1 MTAREAVL
9 DVATRYF
16 LGIAEP
22 GANNWSI
29 SFPAFPGTVTTG
41 DTFADLMTNARDALA
56 SVVAAMEEEGQPIP
70 EGYDGRPEAQPAF
83 DAADYQDP
91 RFVVTPVDVGGR
103 AVRINVTMDEG
114 IVARL
119 DNLAERLS
127 SSRSALLAR
136 GARIILTS
144 EAAE

>member
-1 MTAREAVL
+1 VL
-9 DVATRYF
+9 
-16 LGIAEP
+16 
-22 GANNWSI
+22 
-29 SFPAFPGTVTTG
+29 
-41 DTFADLMTNARDALA
+41 
-56 SVVAAMEEEGQPIP
+56 
-70 EGYDGRPEAQPAF
+70 
-83 DAADYQDP
+83 
-91 RFVVTPVDVGGR
+91 TPVDVGGR